1 MSSIVAKRIPWVTLL
16 LIGINIIAA
25 FLAVFTVNFIES
37 YGFQATNPSLLTV
50 FSNQFVHA
58 NAVHLMGNMV
68 FLAAVGAAVEI
79 ATGAPRFTL
88 VYFASGFFGTVTY
101 WLAMRSTADGPMLVG
116 ASGAIAGCAT
126 YFSLRYTKLRVPLAP
141 KRSLTVAW
149 ITIIWI
155 GFQLLGAVIRIGEP
169 IHASGFLAH
178 IGGAVGG
185 LLLGI
190 VFKAPDMGSLQ
201 LGHEVYDALNDRG
214 PMAQIEHLKKH
225 LSDHPEDMKMHLA
238 LAEQYKLVGDSE
250 DEKKTLLGIVQKTK
264 NEELDSIIFRLDE
277 LGSLDSIPPSRRRI
291 IADQASTKAAL
302 KLLWSVAK
310 LPKSDSQRPEALLE
324 IIRIGREHA
333 EEDGRIALEL
343 LKADYEL
350 HPTLEIAKKRGW
362 LD

>member
-1 MSSIVAKRIPWVTLL
+1 V
-16 LIGINIIAA
+16 LIGINIVAA
-25 FLAVFTVNFIES
+25 FLAVFTVSFVES
-37 YGFQATNPSLLTV
+37 YGFQATNPGLLTIIT
-50 FSNQFVHA
+50 NQFVHA

-79 ATGAPRFTL
+79 ATGSARFTF
-88 VYFASGFFGTVTY
+88 VYLTSSLFGTVTY
-101 WLAMRSTADGPMLVG
+101 WLAMRNTVDGPALIG

-126 YFSLRYTKLRVPLAP
+126 YYSLRYTKLRVPLAP

-155 GFQLLGAVIRIGEP
+155 ALQLLGAAVRIGEP

-185 LLLGI
+185 LLLG
-190 VFKAPDMGSLQ
+190 VLFKVPDMGALQ

-214 PMAQIEHLKKH
+214 PMAQIQHLKNH
-225 LSDHPEDMKMHLA
+225 LLLHPEDLKMHLA
-238 LAEQYKLVGDSE
+238 LANEYRVLGDLQ
-250 DEKKTLLGIVQKTK
+250 DEKRVLLNLVQKVK
-264 NEELDSIIFRLDE
+264 GEDLDSVIVRLDE
-277 LGSLDSIPPSRRRI
+277 MGGLDGIPPSKRRVL
-291 IADQASTKAAL
+291 ADHASTEAGL

-324 IIRIGREHA
+324 IIRIGREHSQ
-333 EEDGRIALEL
+333 EDGRIALEL
-343 LKADYEL
+343 LKADYEM
-350 HPTLEIAKKRGW
+350 HPTLEIARKRGW